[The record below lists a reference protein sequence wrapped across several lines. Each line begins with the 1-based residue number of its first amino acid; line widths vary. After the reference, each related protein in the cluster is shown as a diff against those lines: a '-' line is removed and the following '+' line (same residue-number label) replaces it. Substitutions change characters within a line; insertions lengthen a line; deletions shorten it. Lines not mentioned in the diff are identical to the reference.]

1 MFKFMREVSSMTGKH
16 FMAGTIVPDGF
27 STPAGLAEM
36 VKAGDI
42 EEVGAKIEKAAPGD
56 VQGDQTVPPV
66 SATSPKMLTIAE
78 VYALCDKAGV
88 TPDSLE
94 LGGPEN
100 MTPAKVKAA
109 IKKAVAAK
117 KAA

>member
-1 MFKFMREVSSMTGKH
+1 MFKFMRDVTTMTGKH

-42 EEVGAKIEKAAPGD
+42 EEVGEPILVDEPTHAK
-56 VQGDQTVPPV
+56 
-66 SATSPKMLTIAE
+66 
-78 VYALCDKAGV
+78 
-88 TPDSLE
+88 
-94 LGGPEN
+94 
-100 MTPAKVKAA
+100 TPAEKPT
-109 IKKAVAAK
+109 K